1 MVKIVWTEI
10 SVADLKDIFE
20 YIVQDSARYATIT
33 VNKMYQRA
41 QMLANNPDLGRI
53 VPEFSDKSIKELI
66 EGNYRII
73 YRIKNEEEIHILR
86 VYHTS
91 RLLKKNMIR

>member
-41 QMLANNPDLGRI
+41 QMLANNPDL
-53 VPEFSDKSIKELI
+53 E
-66 EGNYRII
+66 
-73 YRIKNEEEIHILR
+73 
-86 VYHTS
+86 
-91 RLLKKNMIR
+91 